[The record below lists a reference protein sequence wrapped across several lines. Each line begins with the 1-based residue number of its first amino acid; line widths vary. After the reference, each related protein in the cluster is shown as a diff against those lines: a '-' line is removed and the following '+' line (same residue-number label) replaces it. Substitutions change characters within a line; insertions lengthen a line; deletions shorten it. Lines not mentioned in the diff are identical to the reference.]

1 MKKINGNFF
10 VSLFFCLV
18 LLSQV
23 SAENSIVIMH
33 TNDTHARL
41 VPFDHKVHGP
51 DCGGIVRRAG
61 LVKQIRETFPEALLL
76 DAGDI
81 FQGTPF
87 YSIFKGEA
95 CYKAAV
101 ACGYDATTMGNHE
114 LDNNLGN
121 LQTQIEKSGMRFLC
135 CNVFYRD
142 TSRTV
147 FAPYHIFKR
156 NGLKIAVIGSIGND
170 AWESIDR
177 KIRANLEGRD
187 QTISVRQ
194 TAQRIRP
201 YVDLIVVLS
210 HAGIIEDKQM
220 AADISEI
227 DVLIGGHSH
236 EELHAP
242 LLIKNNKQA
251 GASNNGLDGTIV
263 AQAGE
268 HGVFLGQLNLT
279 ITDDGKI
286 ASWSGSLNKVT
297 AAHEAAAD
305 NRIKTLVE
313 SYQSQLSQVMQQVV
327 GYSEKALPLPKDQKK
342 THMLPMGTFT
352 AQCMREAGKADFCAI
367 NSGAIK
373 TGLEAG
379 DITQAD
385 IYEALPYD
393 NSVITFTMS
402 GEAVQKMLDYICANH
417 HQLDGFQFAGLEA
430 DFDLGKAQARN
441 IKINGQPLD
450 PKKNYRAATS
460 TFVANGNLGGDI
472 LFARIEQIED
482 AGILMRDAAIAYLQ
496 KVGKAPDFSTPPVNI
511 IRKAE

>member
-1 MKKINGNFF
+1 MKNHIAKFLTML
-10 VSLFFCLV
+10 VFCLALFTKV
-18 LLSQV
+18 F
-23 SAENSIVIMH
+23 ADTSITIMH

-61 LVKQIRETFPEALLL
+61 LVKQIRETSPGAFLL

-114 LDNNLGN
+114 LDNSLAN
-121 LQTQIEKSGMRFLC
+121 LQTQLEKTGMRFLC
-135 CNVFYRD
+135 CNVFFAG
-142 TSRTV
+142 TNRTI
-147 FAPYHIFKR
+147 FPPYHIFKR

-170 AWESIDR
+170 AWASIDR
-177 KIRANLEGRD
+177 KIRANLDGRD

-236 EELHAP
+236 EELQVP
-242 LLIKNNKQA
+242 LLIKNNPKA

-268 HGVFLGQLNLT
+268 HGVFLGKLNLT
-279 ITDDGKI
+279 IADDGKI
-286 ASWSGSLNKVT
+286 ASWSGSLNKIT
-297 AAHEAAAD
+297 AAHETATD
-305 NRIKTLVE
+305 NKIKALVD
-313 SYQSQLSQVMQQVV
+313 SYQSQLTQVMQQVV

-379 DITQAD
+379 DITQAA

-417 HQLDGFQFAGLEA
+417 DQLDGFQFAGLEA

-441 IKINGQPLD
+441 VKINGQPLD
-450 PKKNYRAATS
+450 KNKSYRAATS
-460 TFVANGNLGGDI
+460 TFVANGNLGGDV
-472 LFARIEQIED
+472 LFAGIEQIED
-482 AGILMRDAAIAYLQ
+482 AGILMREAAIAYLQ
-496 KVGKAPDFSTPPVNI
+496 KVGKAPDFSNPPVNI